1 MICNI
6 FKIIQ
11 FKGSTEK
18 TINKHYWAVHYIYG
32 DEYCTKC
39 YKSKLE
45 LKKTNQIKT
54 CEEKK

>member
-1 MICNI
+1 MLKDLLN
-6 FKIIQ
+6 KIKRLLSKDKNNQ
-11 FKGSTEK
+11 H
-18 TINKHYWAVHYIYG
+18 NWAVHYIYG